1 MDFTPAWLCTRECL
15 DCTLQRAVRARR
27 TRLVPRRIRARQKR
41 LQRLSRHSDTSDCS
55 ERLSKKER
63 SDPNSVPTSSNLVSR
78 DLLKSYERGLYEHCA
93 LHAGDPHWGG
103 MIAEREP

>member
-1 MDFTPAWLCTRECL
+1 
-15 DCTLQRAVRARR
+15 
-27 TRLVPRRIRARQKR
+27 